1 MIYALIKHCKGAAKL
16 QALDYAERRVF
27 VKGIVITHD
36 LPLARIQSRNA
47 YRYRKDNELFIA
59 AEGTYTG
66 QYLYCGKK
74 LRSRMHTFQ
83 KVQPLHHFAKVQ
95 LQLKVRPR
103 VLVQF
108 VLRHGQPLAVCP
120 NERQRNMFMNVSPWQ
135 RLVAPSGQQ
144 LSSVMG

>member
-1 MIYALIKHCKGAAKL
+1 MHSSNIAKVPL
-16 QALDYAERRVF
+16 NSRLWTMPNAVCLSKVLSSPM
-27 VKGIVITHD
+27 T

-120 NERQRNMFMNVSPWQ
+120 NERQRNMFMNASPWQ